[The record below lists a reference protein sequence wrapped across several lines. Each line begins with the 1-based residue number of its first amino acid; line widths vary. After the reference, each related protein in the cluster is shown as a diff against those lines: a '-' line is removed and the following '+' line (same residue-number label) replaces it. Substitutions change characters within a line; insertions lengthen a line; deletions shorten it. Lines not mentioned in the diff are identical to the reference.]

1 MATAVTSVTAS
12 MLRRRHRIG
21 RVAAA
26 KTGIRSH
33 ECESI
38 RTPDRRRDVL
48 DHERHAQDRQYG
60 RQRDVSLAHIN
71 TSPFVA
77 GCRNGRSAGGAGSS
91 SRRTIRAGPYSSR
104 RTGRTM
110 CA

>member
-38 RTPDRRRDVL
+38 RTSGPTAVMTAHDLLFGYGVRCGSGLPLAFAFAFLVGLGSDRRK
-48 DHERHAQDRQYG
+48 G
-60 RQRDVSLAHIN
+60 LAG
-71 TSPFVA
+71 VA
-77 GCRNGRSAGGAGSS
+77 
-91 SRRTIRAGPYSSR
+91 
-104 RTGRTM
+104 
-110 CA
+110 